1 MAGGRAIRGGARG
14 RRRGTGA
21 SHSPPQAAS
30 ATIAAAVDTEEST
43 NGNQTSGGLA
53 TNDANI
59 AMGLANADIV
69 ANLASL
75 RVAVLALFSILTEEQ
90 IKVVKEMHAEENDE
104 MLKEMLSHAD
114 SCLLARASTKHE
126 GESRL
131 ISNVQSHQVVE
142 GIEQPGAA

>member
-1 MAGGRAIRGGARG
+1 
-14 RRRGTGA
+14 
-21 SHSPPQAAS
+21 
-30 ATIAAAVDTEEST
+30 
-43 NGNQTSGGLA
+43 
-53 TNDANI
+53 
-59 AMGLANADIV
+59 MGLANADIV

-90 IKVVKEMHAEENDE
+90 IKVVKEMHAEENDK